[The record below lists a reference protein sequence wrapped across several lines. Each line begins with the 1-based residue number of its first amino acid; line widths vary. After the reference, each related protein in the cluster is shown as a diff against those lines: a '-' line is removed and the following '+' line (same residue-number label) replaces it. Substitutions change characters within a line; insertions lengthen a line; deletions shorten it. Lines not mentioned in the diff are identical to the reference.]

1 MKKLKTPIFILSLG
15 LVGSCLTGCKFT
27 DWVKGLFNKNK
38 ESQKEALVIPA
49 VDVTSLQINLPNLP
63 TRNVGAIRSDDSFEY
78 IDLYE
83 FSDFHGAVHYESHT
97 DEDYAGLARL
107 ATYMNG
113 KRDLNPGGTLLLS
126 AGDMFQ
132 GSAESNLTRGYMVNY
147 AMHYMGFDAM
157 AVGNHEFDWNTDW
170 LKKNA
175 ELKYNDHSIP
185 FLGANIKKD
194 GEIPSYLK
202 KSTIVTRGDYKIG
215 IIGVMGSD
223 LESSVLKSALDGCDF
238 VPYTDIVTAES
249 TRLKNEEGCQA
260 VVLLAH
266 QDALHIET
274 TNGIEAVFGG
284 HAHKDRNATY
294 SGVPSLATANYGQ
307 SVAHIALKF
316 DKQTKAFVGIETAT
330 VDAMKGIAANLSEN
344 VDINSIID
352 QYAPE
357 INKIKNIK
365 LGTADAE
372 LKIDGALINICTE
385 SMFNVATNFV
395 KENNSTID
403 SSKIVASFHN
413 AGGGIRDDIAAG
425 EITYG
430 NVYKSFP
437 FDNEIVLFSMT
448 GSEAKTK
455 LRLLKDI
462 GCYRLF
468 DGPDYFV
475 DNETYYFVTTDYLA
489 FSEKAMG
496 KIRELTDEDL
506 IRTGKIVRDEV
517 ANSIYQID
525 KLKNEE
531 LVHSGD
537 YHYKKIPMMF

>member
-1 MKKLKTPIFILSLG
+1 MRRIKSPIFILTIG
-15 LVGSCLTGCKFT
+15 LLTGVLAGCN
-27 DWVKGLFNKNK
+27 LFKKKNATK
-38 ESQKEALVIPA
+38 DPLVIPA
-49 VDVTSLQINLPNLP
+49 VDVTSLNVNLPALP
-63 TRNVGAIRSDDSFEY
+63 TRNTGTIRSDDTYDY
-78 IDLYE
+78 IDMYE
-83 FSDFHGAVHYESHT
+83 FSDFHGAVHFEKHS
-97 DEDYAGLARL
+97 DGDYAGLTRL
-107 ATYMNG
+107 ATYMDN
-113 KRDLNPGGTLLLS
+113 KRSSNPGGTLLLS

-175 ELKYNDHSIP
+175 ELTYNGNSIP
-185 FLGANIKKD
+185 FLGSNIKKD
-194 GEIPSYLK
+194 GEIPAYLK
-202 KSTIVTRGDYKIG
+202 KSTVITRGAYKIG

-223 LESSVLKSALDGCDF
+223 LESSVLKSALDGCEF
-238 VPYTDIVTAES
+238 VQYTDIVVQES
-249 TRLKNEEGCQA
+249 ARLRSEEGCQA

-266 QDALHIET
+266 QDASHIET
-274 TNGIEAVFGG
+274 TSGIDAVFGG
-284 HAHKDRNATY
+284 HAHKDRNTSY
-294 SGVPSLATANYGQ
+294 TGVPALATANYGQ
-307 SVAHIALKF
+307 SVAHIGLKF
-316 DKQTKAFVGIETAT
+316 NKSTKEFAGTDGVAIESMTGLAE
-330 VDAMKGIAANLSEN
+330 NLVEN
-344 VDINSIID
+344 ADVNSIMD

-365 LGTADAE
+365 LGTANAE

-385 SMFNVATNFV
+385 TIFNVALESL
-395 KENNSTID
+395 KANNPTID
-403 SSKIVASFHN
+403 TNKVVASFHN
-413 AGGGIRDDIAAG
+413 AGGGIRDNIAAG

-455 LRLLKDI
+455 LRLLKDL

-468 DGPDYFV
+468 ENASYF
-475 DNETYYFVTTDYLA
+475 DANERYYFVTTDYLA

-506 IRTGKIVRDEV
+506 IRTGKVVRDEV
-517 ANSIYQID
+517 ANSIYQLD
-525 KLKNEE
+525 NLKNEE
-531 LVHSGD
+531 LVHTKD
-537 YHYKKIPMMF
+537 YHYTKIPMSF